1 MNSLRRRMPLVM
13 LFLAAASLF
22 VWTLRG
28 TLIRPVSGTI
38 GQSVTIVID
47 PGHGGEDGGAASAEG
62 VTEAGINL
70 DISLRLRDLLR
81 FAGRDPVMI
90 RTEDVAVYT
99 DGSSIAQKKVSDLKN
114 RTRLVNET
122 PNALLVSIHQN
133 FFEQPKYDGAQVFYG
148 KAEGSRTLAEQMQ
161 EVLRKT
167 VDPSNRRQAKS
178 IGSVYLMEHAACPAV
193 LVECGFLSNP
203 EEARSLQQPEYQ
215 QKLASAITSTLTFF
229 ILERENDH
237 EVENCIY
244 LQSVRKRNT
253 PLAGTVSVLRGV
265 EQYRRI

>member
-1 MNSLRRRMPLVM
+1 MPLVM
-13 LFLAAASLF
+13 LLLAAASLC
-22 VWTLRG
+22 VWTFRG
-28 TLIRPVSGTI
+28 ALVSPASGEI
-38 GQSVTIVID
+38 EQKITIVID

-70 DISLRLRDLLR
+70 NISLRLRDLLR

-90 RTEDVAVYT
+90 RTEDIAVYT
-99 DGSSIAQKKVSDLKN
+99 EGANIAQKKVSDLKN
-114 RTRLVNET
+114 RTRLVNDT

-148 KAEGSRTLAEQMQ
+148 KEEGSRTLAEQMQ

-265 EQYRRI
+265 EQYCRI

>member
-1 MNSLRRRMPLVM
+1 MPLVM
-13 LFLAAASLF
+13 LLLAAASLC
-22 VWTLRG
+22 VWTFRG
-28 TLIRPVSGTI
+28 ALVSPASGETAQKI
-38 GQSVTIVID
+38 TVVID

-90 RTEDVAVYT
+90 RTEDTAVYT
-99 DGSSIAQKKVSDLKN
+99 EGTNITQKKVSDLKN

-133 FFEQPKYDGAQVFYG
+133 FFEQSKYSGAQVFYG
-148 KAEGSRTLAEQMQ
+148 KATGSRELAEQMQ
-161 EVLRKT
+161 EALRNA

-178 IGSVYLMEHAACPAV
+178 IGSVYLMEHAACPAI

-203 EEARSLQQPEYQ
+203 GEAGLLQQPEYQ
-215 QKLASAITSTLTFF
+215 QKLASAITSTLSFF

-244 LQSVRKRNT
+244 LQSVRKRDT
-253 PLAGTVSVLRGV
+253 PLAGAVPVLRGV
-265 EQYRRI
+265 EQYC